1 MKKDKV
7 FYQSKFE
14 HYRVMNMWIVIAS
27 CISSLFYVI
36 SDWYLFG
43 EINMVTVPA
52 RTALLIPFAIYDREC
67 KGEGLPRDRAVIL
80 SDRT

>member
-27 CISSLFYVI
+27 CILSLFYMI

-52 RTALLIPFAIYDREC
+52 RTAILIPFVVFMIVNA
-67 KGEGLPRDRAVIL
+67 
-80 SDRT
+80 

>member
-36 SDWYLFG
+36 SDDLQMTLF
-43 EINMVTVPA
+43 IC
-52 RTALLIPFAIYDREC
+52 YDH
-67 KGEGLPRDRAVIL
+67 
-80 SDRT
+80 ST